1 MGEKNFSQMKTGE
14 VAEMARRAGIKD
26 VDKMNKEE
34 LQRAINNKKSPQ
46 SKKSS
51 NKSS

>member
-1 MGEKNFSQMKTGE
+1 MGEQDFSQMKTGE
-14 VAEMARRAGIKD
+14 IADAARRAGIKD

-34 LQRAINNKKSPQ
+34 PQRAINNKKSPQ